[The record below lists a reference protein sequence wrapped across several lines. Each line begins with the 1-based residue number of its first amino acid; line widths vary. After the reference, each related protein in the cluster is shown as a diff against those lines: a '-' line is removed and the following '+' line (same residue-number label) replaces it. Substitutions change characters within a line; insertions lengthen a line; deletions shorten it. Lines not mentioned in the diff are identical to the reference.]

1 MHLRV
6 LEQVVAVLADPL
18 QLREESTVVESPALE
33 VLVVPLA
40 VGLAPQVV
48 VHRWLRRTH
57 LHLQRNLGRL
67 LPLLLHLL
75 QLLLLQLHLLQLLQL
90 DLVERLH
97 LPLKLLLLLHVP
109 GSGGENKKNGLKF
122 PLTRSELNLLFR
134 GWER

>member
-67 LPLLLHLL
+67 LLHLL

-90 DLVERLH
+90 DLVKRLH

-109 GSGGENKKNGLKF
+109 GSGGENK
-122 PLTRSELNLLFR
+122 LF
-134 GWER
+134 WTQVSFNKI